1 MDTQLNVNTNLNTT
15 QVKKPSVIGIITS
28 PKKQFIRMKEKS
40 PILLPLVL
48 IMILLLVSGGLV
60 SYTGLNNPDLQAIN
74 GDSDLKVPNAVLFG
88 LGAGGSLLSGTI
100 GLLINAAFYK
110 VCMAVMKNKTSYK
123 KLLAVVIY
131 STIISLVGLLIN
143 SILAIITNGYDV
155 TYTSLAPLFNQDKG
169 ILYSIL
175 QKFDIFN
182 VWYYVV
188 LGLGLNI
195 VGGLGKSKTILLISL
210 VFIITTAVSAL
221 PHILS

>member
-1 MDTQLNVNTNLNTT
+1 MDTQLNVNTNVNTT

-48 IMILLLVSGGLV
+48 IMILLLVSGVLV

-74 GDSDLKVPNAVLFG
+74 ADSDLKVPNAVLFG

-110 VCMAVMKNKTSYK
+110 ACMAVMKNKTSYK
-123 KLLAVVIY
+123 KLLVVVIY